1 MPKVL
6 EEAVAAVR
14 SLDLEEQE
22 RAGQVLLA
30 FLNGSNELETADA

>member
-6 EEAVAAVR
+6 KEAVAAVR
-14 SLDLEEQE
+14 SLDRGEQE

-30 FLNGSNELETADA
+30 WLNGSNNSDLLDA